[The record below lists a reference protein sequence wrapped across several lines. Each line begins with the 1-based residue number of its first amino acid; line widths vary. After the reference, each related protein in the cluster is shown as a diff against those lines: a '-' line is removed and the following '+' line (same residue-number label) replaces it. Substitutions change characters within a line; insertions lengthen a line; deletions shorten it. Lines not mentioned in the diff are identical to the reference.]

1 MSLLSLGVLA
11 SSRKENEFRLPLHPG
26 HLDRIAPDVR
36 AKIFL
41 EEGYGSR
48 FGVGDD
54 ALRPLVG
61 GLRSREQLL
70 DECDVLLLPKPM
82 HEDVAQLR
90 QGQVLW
96 GWPHCVQDERMTQLA
111 IDRRLSLIAWEAMN
125 HWTSTG
131 AFSVHVFHKNNE
143 LAGYC
148 SVLHAL
154 QLGGL
159 TGSYGRRMRAVV
171 ISFGATAR
179 GAVTGLGAM
188 GISDVTV
195 LTQRAAAAVASPMPS
210 VVMGHFAEREDDP
223 SRLEALTGSGR
234 VPLAEYLA
242 GFDVI
247 VNCIRQDTDAPLTFV
262 TEEELALFR
271 PGTFFVDVSCDEG
284 MGFEWARP
292 TTFEDPMPAVG
303 PGCHYYGVD
312 HSPSHLW
319 NSATWEISEA
329 LLPYLRKVLSGPAA
343 WDGDATVKN
352 AIEIR
357 DGVVLNPKI
366 LSFQKRSAV
375 YPHAVEVPAAAPPTA
390 PVLPPAPK
398 ETASKDGVTSP
409 AGASP
414 GGRSSAR

>member
-1 MSLLSLGVLA
+1 MSLMSLGVLA
-11 SSRKENEFRLPLHPG
+11 SSRKENEFRLPLHPA
-26 HLDRIAPDVR
+26 HLDRIAADVR
-36 AKIFL
+36 GRIFL
-41 EEGYGSR
+41 EQGYGER
-48 FGVGDD
+48 FGVADD
-54 ALRPLVG
+54 TLGPLVA

-70 DECDVLLLPKPM
+70 AECDVLLLPKPM
-82 HEDVAQLR
+82 HDDITALCE
-90 QGQVLW
+90 GQVLW
-96 GWPHCVQDERMTQLA
+96 GWPHCVQDEELTQLA
-111 IDRRLSLIAWEAMN
+111 IDRRLTLIAWEAMN

-159 TGSYGRRMRAVV
+159 TGSYGRRLRAVV

-179 GAVTGLGAM
+179 GAVTGLGSM
-188 GISDVTV
+188 GVSDVTV

-210 VVMGHFAEREDDP
+210 VVMGHFAQQESDS
-223 SRLEALTGSGR
+223 SRLHAFTAAGS

-242 GFDVI
+242 GFDII
-247 VNCIRQDTDAPLTFV
+247 VNCVLQDTDAPLMFV

-271 PGTFFVDVSCDEG
+271 PGAFFIDVACDEG
-284 MGFEWARP
+284 MGFAWARP
-292 TTFEDPMPAVG
+292 TTFGEPMLTVG
-303 PGCHYYGVD
+303 AGCHYYAVD

-329 LLPYLRKVLSGPAA
+329 LLPYLRKVMSGPAA
-343 WDGDATVKN
+343 WEADPTVRK

-366 LSFQKRSAV
+366 LSFQHRTTA
-375 YPHAVEVPAAAPPTA
+375 YPHTPRDPAPAVT
-390 PVLPPAPK
+390 PVLHSAAQPA
-398 ETASKDGVTSP
+398 
-409 AGASP
+409 
-414 GGRSSAR
+414 

>member
-1 MSLLSLGVLA
+1 MSLMSLGVVA

-36 AKIFL
+36 ERIFL
-41 EEGYGSR
+41 ERGYGRR
-48 FGVGDD
+48 FGVADD
-54 ALRPLVG
+54 ALRPLVA
-61 GLRSREQLL
+61 GLRSREELVA
-70 DECDVLLLPKPM
+70 ECDVLLLPKPL
-82 HEDVAQLR
+82 HEDLAELR
-90 QGQVLW
+90 EGQVLW
-96 GWPHCVQDERMTQLA
+96 GWPHCVQDERTTQIG
-111 IDRRLSLIAWEAMN
+111 IDRRLTLIAWEAMN
-125 HWTSTG
+125 HWTSAG

-159 TGSYGRRMRAVV
+159 TGSYGRRLRAAV

-188 GISDVTV
+188 GVSDVTV

-210 VVMGHFAEREDDP
+210 VVMGHFAEEP
-223 SRLEALTGSGR
+223 GAPARLQAATPAGP

-242 GFDVI
+242 GFDII
-247 VNCIRQDTDAPLTFV
+247 VNCVLQDTDAPLMFV

-271 PGTFFVDVSCDEG
+271 PGTFFIDVACDEG
-284 MGFEWARP
+284 MGFAWARP
-292 TTFEDPMPAVG
+292 TTFDEPMPTVG
-303 PGCHYYGVD
+303 AGCHYYAVD

-329 LLPYLRKVLSGPAA
+329 LLPYLRKVMSGPAA
-343 WDGDATVKN
+343 WDADVTLRK

-357 DGVVLNPKI
+357 DGVVRNPKI
-366 LSFQKRSAV
+366 LSFQHRSAD
-375 YPHAVEVPAAAPPTA
+375 YPHAPRVPAG
-390 PVLPPAPK
+390 VLSQAV
-398 ETASKDGVTSP
+398 G
-409 AGASP
+409 
-414 GGRSSAR
+414 